1 MAKKTGSDVFELSGA
16 KSYDEHGNLQE
27 GVEEIKLG
35 LIDTNP
41 AQPRKNFDGDA
52 LDELARSIRQFGVIQ
67 PIILSPDGGRYTII
81 AGERRYR
88 AAKLAGLE
96 KIPAIVRR
104 LDEMQRREIALIENL
119 QREDL
124 NPIEEATA
132 YKTLMERFDLTQE
145 ELAGKLGKGR
155 PTVANSLRLLNL
167 APAVQEMLIDGRL
180 TAGHARALVII
191 KDPAVQVTY
200 ALAACDRKLSVRQL
214 EYMVQRYVNPEKKKP
229 APRVPLPTELK
240 GLVKDMQHIF
250 ATKVKA
256 VGTNDK
262 GRIYIDYYT
271 QSDLQR
277 IFELIE
283 RLKSE

>member
-1 MAKKTGSDVFELSGA
+1 MAKKTDVFELSGA
-16 KSYDEHGNLQE
+16 KAYDESGNLLE
-27 GVEEIKLG
+27 GVEEIDLRY
-35 LIDTNP
+35 IDANP
-41 AQPRKNFDGDA
+41 DQPRKNFDTDA
-52 LDELARSIRQFGVIQ
+52 LDELARSIAQYGVIQ
-67 PIILSPDGGRYTII
+67 PIILSPDGGRFTVI
-81 AGERRYR
+81 AGERRLR
-88 AAKLAGLE
+88 AAKIAGLK

-104 LDEMQRREIALIENL
+104 LDDVERREIALIENL

-145 ELAGKLGKGR
+145 ELASRLGKGR

-167 APAVQEMLIDGRL
+167 APAVQEMLIAGRL

-191 KDPAVQVTY
+191 KDPVVQTTY
-200 ALAACDRKLSVRQL
+200 AQAACDKNLSVRQL
-214 EYMVQRYVNPEKKKP
+214 EFMVQRYVNPENKKP
-229 APRVPLPTELK
+229 VPKTPLSPELK

-256 VGTNDK
+256 VGTHDK

-283 RLKSE
+283 RLK

>member
-1 MAKKTGSDVFELSGA
+1 MAKKQLSDVFELSGA
-16 KSYDEHGNLQE
+16 KSYDESGNLVE

-41 AQPRKNFDGDA
+41 DQPRKNFDSDA
-52 LDELARSIRQFGVIQ
+52 LDELARSIGQYGVIQ
-67 PIILSPDGGRYTII
+67 PIILSPSGGRFVII
-81 AGERRYR
+81 AGERRFR

-104 LDEMQRREIALIENL
+104 LDEMERREIALIENL

-145 ELAGKLGKGR
+145 ELAAKLGKGR

-191 KDPAVQVTY
+191 KDPAVQVSY
-200 ALAACDRKLSVRQL
+200 AMAACDRKLSVRQL

-229 APRVPLPTELK
+229 VPKTPLSPELK

-256 VGTNDK
+256 VGTHDK

-283 RLKSE
+283 RLK

>member
-1 MAKKTGSDVFELSGA
+1 MAKKQLSDVFELSGA
-16 KSYDEHGNLQE
+16 KSYDESGNLVE

-41 AQPRKNFDGDA
+41 DQPRKNFDSDA
-52 LDELARSIRQFGVIQ
+52 LDELARSIGQYGVIQ
-67 PIILSPDGGRYTII
+67 PIILSPNGGRFVII
-81 AGERRYR
+81 AGERRFR

-104 LDEMQRREIALIENL
+104 LDEMERREIALIENL

-145 ELAGKLGKGR
+145 ELAAKLGKGR

-191 KDPAVQVTY
+191 KDPAVQVSY
-200 ALAACDRKLSVRQL
+200 AMAACDRKLSVRQL
-214 EYMVQRYVNPEKKKP
+214 EYMVQRYVNPEKRKA
-229 APRVPLPTELK
+229 APKTPLSPELK

-256 VGTNDK
+256 VGTHDK

>member
-1 MAKKTGSDVFELSGA
+1 MAKKQLSDVFELSGA
-16 KSYDEHGNLQE
+16 KSYDESGNLVE

-41 AQPRKNFDGDA
+41 DQPRKNFDSDA
-52 LDELARSIRQFGVIQ
+52 LDELARSIGQYGVIQ
-67 PIILSPDGGRYTII
+67 PIILSPSGGRFVII
-81 AGERRYR
+81 AGERRFR

-104 LDEMQRREIALIENL
+104 LDEMERREIALIENL

-145 ELAGKLGKGR
+145 ELAAKLGKGR

-191 KDPAVQVTY
+191 KDPAVQVSY
-200 ALAACDRKLSVRQL
+200 AMAACDRKLSVRQL
-214 EYMVQRYVNPEKKKP
+214 EYMVQRYVNPEKRKA
-229 APRVPLPTELK
+229 APKTPLSPELK

-256 VGTNDK
+256 VGTHDK

>member
-1 MAKKTGSDVFELSGA
+1 MKKINTIFICCLSAFMLPVFTGCVEEVELSA
-16 KSYDEHGNLQE
+16 
-27 GVEEIKLG
+27 
-35 LIDTNP
+35 IDPNP
-41 AQPRKNFDGDA
+41 DQPRKNFDADA
-52 LDELARSIRQFGVIQ
+52 LDELARSIKQYGVIQ
-67 PIILSPDGGRYTII
+67 PIILSPEGGRFTVI
-81 AGERRYR
+81 AGERRFR
-88 AAKLAGLE
+88 AAKLAGLK

-104 LDEMQRREIALIENL
+104 LDEVERKEIALIENL

-145 ELAGKLGKGR
+145 ELASRLGKGR

-167 APAVQEMLIDGRL
+167 APSVQEMLINGRL

-191 KDPAVQVTY
+191 KDPAVQTNY
-200 ALAACDRKLSVRQL
+200 ALAACDKGLSVRQL

-229 APRVPLPTELK
+229 VPKTPLSPELK

-256 VGTNDK
+256 VGTHDK

-283 RLKSE
+283 RLK

>member
-1 MAKKTGSDVFELSGA
+1 MAKKTDVFELSGA
-16 KSYDEHGNLQE
+16 KSYDEHGNLVE
-27 GVEEIKLG
+27 GVEEVELSA
-35 LIDTNP
+35 IDPNP
-41 AQPRKNFDGDA
+41 DQPRKNFDADA
-52 LDELARSIRQFGVIQ
+52 LDELARSIKQYGVIQ
-67 PIILSPDGGRYTII
+67 PIILSPDGGRFMVI
-81 AGERRYR
+81 AGERRFR
-88 AAKLAGLE
+88 AAKLAGLK

-104 LDEMQRREIALIENL
+104 LDEVERKEIALIENL

-145 ELAGKLGKGR
+145 ELASRLGKGR

-167 APAVQEMLIDGRL
+167 APAVQEMLINGRL

-191 KDPAVQVTY
+191 KDPAVQTNY
-200 ALAACDRKLSVRQL
+200 ALAACDKGLSVRQL

-229 APRVPLPTELK
+229 VPKTPLSPELK

-256 VGTNDK
+256 VGTHDK

-283 RLKSE
+283 RLK